1 MNLLKRTYGG
11 AIILLVI
18 FAITYFGHLSLSIG
32 FTIFSLIAIREITEA
47 FANIDIKLPKTLLYI
62 CDLAIMGAAYWQDKD
77 AFILAIIFSV
87 IALLVYMIFKENISF
102 YTISIG
108 IFILMYI
115 PTLMGTIIRIRD
127 INYIWPL
134 YITAWGSDTFA
145 YLVGSTIGRSK
156 IKSIAHISPKKT
168 IEGCIGGII
177 GALVLNL
184 IYHKYNLVG
193 INTSY
198 VIIFSV
204 FGAILSQIGDLV
216 ASFIKR
222 KTGIKDF
229 GNIIPGHGG
238 ILDRFDSMIFIA
250 PILYLFSIM

>member
-32 FTIFSLIAIREITEA
+32 FTVFSLIAIREITEA
-47 FANIDIKLPKTLLYI
+47 FDNIDIKLPKTLLYI
-62 CDLAIMGAAYWQDKD
+62 CDFIIMGAAYWQDKD

-87 IALLVYMIFKENISF
+87 IALLIYMIFKEDISF

-145 YLVGSTIGRSK
+145 YLIGSTIGRSK

-168 IEGCIGGII
+168 IEGCVGGIL

-184 IYHKYNLVG
+184 IYHKYNLLG
-193 INTSY
+193 IPPH
-198 VIIFSV
+198 FQ
-204 FGAILSQIGDLV
+204 FP
-216 ASFIKR
+216 R
-222 KTGIKDF
+222 K
-229 GNIIPGHGG
+229 
-238 ILDRFDSMIFIA
+238 
-250 PILYLFSIM
+250 ILYQPLACAICRIAWEGAVTNEVRINETVQQGRIIAFLTL